1 MAQTAHAGAQPAAD
15 GGLGPAAR
23 WPFLRANGH
32 RWVPE
37 RTWDTG
43 DATAV
48 LVPRGAGRMLVG
60 VGSPP
65 ALAAL
70 LADVDRPA
78 GADHVMLTRGTWDH
92 VAPAERSRLGLEPG
106 RPWDWLAATAPPA
119 PRAGR
124 TAWSRSPGRTGCAPS
139 TGAWTPGTRSGAGGR
154 TTPSLSWWGY
164 RADDGALAGVVGAD
178 VPPPAALAAGA
189 GVHLE
194 AVAVVPAWRRRGV
207 AAAMTAA
214 LTRFALGLGEVAHL
228 GIWADND
235 AARRVYARLGYTTGQ
250 QVENLHPAG

>member
-119 PRAGR
+119 PRAGEDR
-124 TAWSRSPGRTGCAPS
+124 VVPLTGPDRLRAVYGCLDAGYPERGRRAHD
-139 TGAWTPGTRSGAGGR
+139 AE
-154 TTPSLSWWGY
+154 LSWWGY